1 MEKYIP
7 YEKMSK
13 KMRREYDA
21 KKRGGWGE
29 INPVTR
35 RSENPAA
42 YNRTAEK
49 RKTRKWSDDSS
60 AVSFLCLFTFL
71 LSTRELPKAVLC
83 SDD

>member
-1 MEKYIP
+1 MIGGTDMEKYIP

-42 YNRTAEK
+42 YNRNAEK

-60 AVSFLCLFTFL
+60 AVSFHFVVNCI
-71 LSTRELPKAVLC
+71 LPKRF
-83 SDD
+83 

>member
-1 MEKYIP
+1 MIGGTDMEKYIP

-60 AVSFLCLFTFL
+60 TVSFHFVVNCI
-71 LSTRELPKAVLC
+71 LPKRF
-83 SDD
+83 

>member
-60 AVSFLCLFTFL
+60 AVSFHFVVNCI
-71 LSTRELPKAVLC
+71 LPKRF
-83 SDD
+83 